1 MQKINFA
8 DKSLQDLYS
17 LKGKNAVVTGAA
29 QGIGLAIAKRLAEA
43 GANVILT
50 DLQEDVVKKAAT
62 DLAKA
67 YGVKTI
73 GVAYNVADTAKA
85 TEIAALAKKEW
96 GQLDIWVNN
105 AGVFPVMSALDIGDK
120 EYDFLMNINLRG
132 AFAGAREAAKLM
144 QHNRNGGVIINM
156 NSISGL
162 KAATNSAH
170 YVASKHAIYGFT
182 KAFARDLA
190 SSNIRV
196 LAVAPTLVQ
205 TPAVEHLEHD
215 SKGAEEALEH
225 IRLNIPLGRAAEPD
239 DIARVVLFAASDMAA
254 FMTGSM
260 LVVDGGD
267 MVL

>member
-1 MQKINFA
+1 MQKSNYA
-8 DKSLQDLYS
+8 DQTLQDLYS

-50 DLQEDVVKKAAT
+50 DLQEEAVKKAASN
-62 DLAKA
+62 LAKA
-67 YGVKTI
+67 NGIKAIGVKH
-73 GVAYNVADTAKA
+73 NVTETSRA
-85 TEIAALAKKEW
+85 TEIAELAEKEW
-96 GQLDIWVNN
+96 GSLDIWVNN
-105 AGVFPVMSALDIGDK
+105 AGIFPVMDALDIGDK

-132 AFAGAREAAKLM
+132 AFAGAREAAKVM
-144 QHNRNGGVIINM
+144 KRDGNGGAIINM

-190 SSNIRV
+190 KFNIRV

-205 TPAVEHLEHD
+205 TPAVENLEHD

-225 IRLNIPLGRAAEPD
+225 IRHNIPLGRAAEPD